1 MTTEQQSPLPSISLA
16 TLPHKGLVRMCP
28 SECIHVTYG
37 AVTLDFH
44 VREHFDRLG
53 EVIDEYAG
61 SPEAGIRLRHGH
73 ALLSFNAEEFQEFS
87 GLVHRALEELRRV
100 DTVRH
105 LLTDGI
111 RS

>member
-1 MTTEQQSPLPSISLA
+1 
-16 TLPHKGLVRMCP
+16 
-28 SECIHVTYG
+28 
-37 AVTLDFH
+37 
-44 VREHFDRLG
+44 
-53 EVIDEYAG
+53 
-61 SPEAGIRLRHGH
+61 LRHGH